1 MTAPTS
7 NSSEVIHGM
16 KDYTTMTPREYS
28 ASRRS
33 LPFGASMLQ
42 KASNPDWRKIG
53 RGMIAAV
60 DGDTGAPMIC
70 PGKVYAIEIH
80 NGQIG
85 FASYRRKPRDDEPY
99 SYHYGRLC
107 AVHGD
112 YEIDRWPMTYDEM
125 IADAR
130 TTYPTLWSPGP
141 IDWYREYGL
150 LYDET
155 TGQVHNPLNLKE
167 EQ

>member
-1 MTAPTS
+1 
-7 NSSEVIHGM
+7 M
-16 KDYTTMTPREYS
+16 KDYTTMTPRQYS
-28 ASRRS
+28 AARRS

-42 KASNPDWRKIG
+42 TTGNPDWRKIG

-60 DGDTGAPMIC
+60 GSDADGPMIY
-70 PGKVYAIEIH
+70 PGKVYAVEIH

-99 SYHYGRLC
+99 SYNYGRLC

-130 TTYPTLWSPGP
+130 TAYPTLWSPGP

-150 LYDET
+150 SYNET
-155 TGQVHNPLNLKE
+155 TGEVHNPLNLKE
-167 EQ
+167 EEH

>member
-1 MTAPTS
+1 
-7 NSSEVIHGM
+7 M
-16 KDYTTMTPREYS
+16 KDFTTMTPREYS
-28 ASRRS
+28 AARRS
-33 LPFGASMLQ
+33 LPFGAYMLQ
-42 KASNPDWRKIG
+42 ASGNPDWRKIG

-60 DGDTGAPMIC
+60 GSDADGPMIY
-70 PGKVYAIEIH
+70 PGKVYAVEIH

-99 SYHYGRLC
+99 SYNYGRLC

-130 TTYPTLWSPGP
+130 TAYPTLWSPGP

-150 LYDET
+150 VL
-155 TGQVHNPLNLKE
+155 
-167 EQ
+167 